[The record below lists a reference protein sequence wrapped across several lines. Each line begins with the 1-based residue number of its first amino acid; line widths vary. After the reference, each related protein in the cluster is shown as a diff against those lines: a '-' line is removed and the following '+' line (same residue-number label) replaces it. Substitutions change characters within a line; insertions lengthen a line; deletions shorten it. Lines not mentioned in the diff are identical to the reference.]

1 MVTKALRPSPGI
13 LRCATICIILRMDE
27 NRTSAPESTLNPGK
41 WIGQLV
47 AAVILA
53 EGIWGFLASLTSNL
67 LVPLLAR
74 VMEIDPQS
82 PLYLGKGGA
91 GAHAN
96 HEPAASG
103 SVERRIALPE
113 AAVAGSGTGATGGI
127 PVSPVAEPAATRS
140 AGVAGPAEPDD
151 HGVDTN
157 HRTGSGEVSCGA
169 ALEDASRG
177 RFADGAGLRAD
188 HRASGT
194 VSVWQADRELSGTGT
209 VRGVQRRSATAGTHQ
224 QARQHAAA
232 FPAGGSGASDGA
244 QPSGMAEQ
252 VFSPGHG
259 TRAEDCQGR
268 DGPQVSHSAVLD
280 DAQGMGLRASKKI
293 RSARGTAR
301 TSPWCAVEHR
311 VIDWASRSSL
321 RGSSN

>member
-1 MVTKALRPSPGI
+1 
-13 LRCATICIILRMDE
+13 MDE

-103 SVERRIALPE
+103 SVERGIARQE

-127 PVSPVAEPAATRS
+127 PVSSVGEPA
-140 AGVAGPAEPDD
+140 EL
-151 HGVDTN
+151 
-157 HRTGSGEVSCGA
+157 TGMPPV
-169 ALEDASRG
+169 
-177 RFADGAGLRAD
+177 
-188 HRASGT
+188 
-194 VSVWQADRELSGTGT
+194 
-209 VRGVQRRSATAGTHQ
+209 
-224 QARQHAAA
+224 
-232 FPAGGSGASDGA
+232 
-244 QPSGMAEQ
+244 
-252 VFSPGHG
+252 
-259 TRAEDCQGR
+259 
-268 DGPQVSHSAVLD
+268 
-280 DAQGMGLRASKKI
+280 
-293 RSARGTAR
+293 
-301 TSPWCAVEHR
+301 
-311 VIDWASRSSL
+311 
-321 RGSSN
+321 